1 MAWTRKRRTGP
12 LARPVIVDELRGMT
26 TFIAIALL
34 LALVAAACVAWPL
47 WRSGGAAGSVP
58 SARVAA
64 AASVAAVLLGGAGLY
79 ATWSDWNWESATSP
93 ADTPAA
99 MVAGLARRLERE
111 PDDLQGWLM
120 LGRSYSALE
129 QYPLAARAYQ
139 RADRL
144 SNGRNAEALTG
155 WAEALALGDEN
166 ELQGRAGRLFE
177 QALAIDPKAGKALF
191 FGGIAAQRRGELP
204 LARQRF
210 AALLEQDPPEAV
222 RPILEQ
228 QIVALDAAMAATPP
242 QPSAAGAGAEVRLSI
257 ALDPALAARVPAGAS
272 LFVLVRK
279 PDQPGPPL
287 AAKRLVATFPQDVV
301 LTPADSM
308 LPGRSF
314 GLGDKVEVVARVA
327 LGGTPTAQSG
337 DPSGQIL
344 YAVGQ
349 DQQKRV
355 LIDRLA
361 P

>member
-1 MAWTRKRRTGP
+1 
-12 LARPVIVDELRGMT
+12 MT
-26 TFIAIALL
+26 AFVSIALV
-34 LALVAAACVAWPL
+34 LAIISAASVAGPL
-47 WRSGGAAGSVP
+47 WRGGVAGAP
-58 SARVAA
+58 GARVAA
-64 AASVAAVLLGGAGLY
+64 GASVAAVLLGATGLY
-79 ATWSDWNWESATSP
+79 VTWSDWNWDSASSP
-93 ADTPAA
+93 ADTPVA
-99 MVAGLARRLERE
+99 MVASLARRLERE

-155 WAEALALGDEN
+155 WAEALTLGDEN

-210 AALLEQDPPEAV
+210 AELLNQDPPATV

-228 QIVALDAAMAATPP
+228 QLIALDAAIAQAPTAA
-242 QPSAAGAGAEVRLSI
+242 QPGAAGAAAEVRLSI
-257 ALDPALAARVPAGAS
+257 SLDPALAARVPAGAS
-272 LFVLVRK
+272 LFVLVRR

-314 GLGDKVEVVARVA
+314 AAGDKVEVVARVA

-337 DPSGQIL
+337 DPSGQVL
-344 YAVGQ
+344 YDVGQ
-349 DQQKRV
+349 DRQKRV
-355 LIDRLA
+355 VIDRLA

>member
-1 MAWTRKRRTGP
+1 
-12 LARPVIVDELRGMT
+12 MT
-26 TFIAIALL
+26 AFVAIALV
-34 LALVAAACVAWPL
+34 LAIISAASVAGPL
-47 WRSGGAAGSVP
+47 WRGGVAGAP
-58 SARVAA
+58 GARVAA
-64 AASVAAVLLGGAGLY
+64 GASVAAVLLGATGLY
-79 ATWSDWNWESATSP
+79 VTWSDWNWDSASSP
-93 ADTPAA
+93 ADTPVA
-99 MVAGLARRLERE
+99 MVASLARRLERE

-155 WAEALALGDEN
+155 WAEALTLGDEN

-204 LARQRF
+204 LTRQRF
-210 AALLEQDPPEAV
+210 AELLNQDPPATV

-228 QIVALDAAMAATPP
+228 QLIALDAAIAQAPTAA
-242 QPSAAGAGAEVRLSI
+242 QPGAAGAAAEVRLSI
-257 ALDPALAARVPAGAS
+257 SLDPALAARVPAGAS
-272 LFVLVRK
+272 LFVLVRR

-314 GLGDKVEVVARVA
+314 AAGDKVEVVARVA

-337 DPSGQIL
+337 DPSGQVL
-344 YAVGQ
+344 YDVGQ
-349 DQQKRV
+349 DRQKRV
-355 LIDRLA
+355 VIDRLA

>member
-1 MAWTRKRRTGP
+1 
-12 LARPVIVDELRGMT
+12 MT
-26 TFIAIALL
+26 TFVLIALA
-34 LALVAAACVAWPL
+34 LAAGAAACVFWPL
-47 WRSGGAAGSVP
+47 FRAGSSGTP
-58 SARVAA
+58 RAPLAA
-64 AASVAAVLLGGAGLY
+64 AASAVAVLAGGAGLY
-79 ATWSDWNWESATSP
+79 ALWSDWNWDSMTEATG
-93 ADTPAA
+93 TPVA
-99 MVAGLARRLERE
+99 MVASLARRLERE

-144 SNGRNAEALTG
+144 SGGRNAEALTG

-177 QALAIDPKAGKALF
+177 QALALDPASGKALF

-210 AALLEQDPPEAV
+210 AQLLTMSPPDSV

-228 QIVALDAAMAATPP
+228 QIVALDGMIAQGGGPASAPDAAPSEPPVAA
-242 QPSAAGAGAEVRLSI
+242 AADAVVRLTI
-257 ALDPALAARVPAGAS
+257 AIDPALASKVPAGAS
-272 LFVLVRK
+272 LFVLVRH
-279 PDQPGPPL
+279 PGQPGPPL
-287 AAKRLVATFPQDVV
+287 AAKRLAATFPQDVV

-314 GLGDKVEVVARVA
+314 AAGDNVEVVARVA

-337 DPSGQIL
+337 DPSGQIA
-344 YAVGQ
+344 YDVGR

-355 LIDRLA
+355 VIDRLA

>member
-1 MAWTRKRRTGP
+1 
-12 LARPVIVDELRGMT
+12 MT
-26 TFIAIALL
+26 TFIAIALA
-34 LALVAAACVAWPL
+34 LAVIAAACVAWPL
-47 WRSGGAAGSVP
+47 WRGGTAGGAP

-64 AASVAAVLLGGAGLY
+64 GASVAAVLLGGSGLY
-79 ATWSDWNWESATSP
+79 ATWSDWNWDSAASP
-93 ADTPAA
+93 ADTPVA
-99 MVAGLARRLERE
+99 MVASLARRLERE
-111 PDDLQGWLM
+111 PEDLQGWLM

-155 WAEALALGDEN
+155 WAEALTLGDEN

-177 QALAIDPKAGKALF
+177 QALALDPKAGKALF

-210 AALLEQDPPEAV
+210 AALLEQDPPPAV

-228 QIVALDAAMAATPP
+228 QLVALDAAMAQGPPGGGATAAQGA
-242 QPSAAGAGAEVRLSI
+242 QPGATGDGSEVRLTI
-257 ALDPALAARVPAGAS
+257 ALDPALASRVPAGAV
-272 LFVLVRK
+272 LFVLVRQ
-279 PDQPGPPL
+279 PNQPGPPL
-287 AAKRLVATFPQDVV
+287 AAKRLAATFPQDVV
-301 LTPADSM
+301 LTPADAM
-308 LPGRSF
+308 LAGRSF
-314 GLGDKVEVVARVA
+314 AAGDKVEVMARVA

-337 DPSGQIL
+337 DPSGQVL
-344 YAVGQ
+344 YEVGK

>member
-1 MAWTRKRRTGP
+1 
-12 LARPVIVDELRGMT
+12 MT
-26 TFIAIALL
+26 VFVLIAL
-34 LALVAAACVAWPL
+34 ALGAGAAACVAWPL
-47 WRSGGAAGSVP
+47 FRASSSSSPRAP
-58 SARVAA
+58 LAA
-64 AASVAAVLLGGAGLY
+64 AASAAAVLVGGAGLY
-79 ATWSDWNWESATSP
+79 ALWSDWNWDSTTEASG
-93 ADTPAA
+93 TPVA
-99 MVAGLARRLERE
+99 MVASLARRLERE

-144 SNGRNAEALTG
+144 SGGRNAEALTG

-177 QALAIDPKAGKALF
+177 QALALDPTSGKALF

-210 AALLEQDPPEAV
+210 AQLLTLNPPESV

-228 QIVALDAAMAATPP
+228 QIVALDGAIAQGAGQAATAPDAPGKPP
-242 QPSAAGAGAEVRLSI
+242 AAAGADAVVRLAI
-257 ALDPALAARVPAGAS
+257 AIDPALATKVPAGAS
-272 LFVLVRK
+272 LFVLVRH
-279 PDQPGPPL
+279 PGQPGPPL
-287 AAKRLVATFPQDVV
+287 AAKRLAATFPQDVV

-314 GLGDKVEVVARVA
+314 AAGDKVEVVARVA

-337 DPSGQIL
+337 DPSGQIA
-344 YAVGQ
+344 YEVGR

>member
-1 MAWTRKRRTGP
+1 
-12 LARPVIVDELRGMT
+12 MT
-26 TFIAIALL
+26 AFVAIALV
-34 LALVAAACVAWPL
+34 LAIISAASVAGPL
-47 WRSGGAAGSVP
+47 WRGGVAGAP
-58 SARVAA
+58 GARVAA
-64 AASVAAVLLGGAGLY
+64 GASVAAVLLGATGLY
-79 ATWSDWNWESATSP
+79 VTWSDWNWDSASSP
-93 ADTPAA
+93 ADTPVA
-99 MVAGLARRLERE
+99 MVASLARRLERE

-155 WAEALALGDEN
+155 WAEALTLGDEN

-210 AALLEQDPPEAV
+210 AELLNQDPPATV

-228 QIVALDAAMAATPP
+228 QLIALDAAIAQAPTAA
-242 QPSAAGAGAEVRLSI
+242 QPGAAGAAAEVRLSI
-257 ALDPALAARVPAGAS
+257 SLDPALAARVPAGAS
-272 LFVLVRK
+272 LFVLVRR

-314 GLGDKVEVVARVA
+314 AAGDKVEVVARVA

-337 DPSGQIL
+337 DPSGQVL
-344 YAVGQ
+344 YDVGQ
-349 DQQKRV
+349 DRQKRV
-355 LIDRLA
+355 VIDRLA

>member
-1 MAWTRKRRTGP
+1 
-12 LARPVIVDELRGMT
+12 MT
-26 TFIAIALL
+26 TFVLIALA
-34 LALVAAACVAWPL
+34 LAAGAAASVFWPL
-47 WRSGGAAGSVP
+47 FRAGSSGIP
-58 SARVAA
+58 RAPLAA
-64 AASVAAVLLGGAGLY
+64 AASAVAVLAGGAGLY
-79 ATWSDWNWESATSP
+79 ALWSDWNWDTATE
-93 ADTPAA
+93 ATGTPVA
-99 MVAGLARRLERE
+99 MVASLARRLERE

-144 SNGRNAEALTG
+144 SGGRNAEALTG

-177 QALAIDPKAGKALF
+177 QALALDPKSGKALF

-204 LARQRF
+204 LARERF
-210 AALLEQDPPEAV
+210 ARLLTMDPPESV

-228 QIVALDAAMAATPP
+228 QIVALDSAIAQGGGAAPA
-242 QPSAAGAGAEVRLSI
+242 AAGTPGDQPAADGTGAVVRLTV

-272 LFVLVRK
+272 LFVLVRH
-279 PDQPGPPL
+279 PGQPGPPL
-287 AAKRLVATFPQDVV
+287 AAKRLAATFPQEVV

-314 GLGDKVEVVARVA
+314 AAGDKVEVVARVA

-337 DPSGQIL
+337 DPSGQIA
-344 YAVGQ
+344 YEVGR

-355 LIDRLA
+355 VIDRLA